1 MNAAVRSFVRN
12 CILLG
17 HQPYAIHSGVEGF
30 AEGDTHPMTWE
41 SVNGW
46 APKGGA
52 ILGTKRTLATGKI
65 DAIAEQIVA
74 KNLQGLF
81 IIGGFE
87 AYSTALT
94 FTDARIGYPAFRIPI
109 VILPATISNN
119 VPGTD
124 FSLGTDT
131 AINTITEICD
141 KLRQSA
147 AGTKQ
152 RVFIVELVLLS
163 TNSYFRQNLK

>member
-1 MNAAVRSFVRN
+1 M
-12 CILLG
+12 
-17 HQPYAIHSGVEGF
+17 
-30 AEGDTHPMTWE
+30 
-41 SVNGW
+41 
-46 APKGGA
+46 
-52 ILGTKRTLATGKI
+52 LGTKRTLPTGKI
-65 DAIAEQIVA
+65 DAIAEQITA
-74 KNLQGLF
+74 KNLQGLL

-87 AYSTALT
+87 AYSTALS
-94 FTDARIGYPAFRIPI
+94 FADARTGYPAFRIPI

-124 FSLGTDT
+124 FSLGSDT

-152 RVFIVELVLLS
+152 RVFIVELVLISKTFYYSLFYTKVLFVVFS
-163 TNSYFRQNLK
+163 KYSLA